1 MPKPNYSFAKRQREL
16 EKERKKAEKARK
28 KAAGPQPEAETQNG
42 ETPEVTNAPAVA
54 PVQE

>member
-28 KAAGPQPEAETQNG
+28 KAAGPLPPSEN
-42 ETPEVTNAPAVA
+42 ETPAVQPASETG
-54 PVQE
+54 QTLGSS